1 MDKKNNDFLKKILS
15 TFKIEAEEH
24 LKAMSSGLLELEKT
38 PTAEKQMAIIE
49 TIFRGRTV

>member
-1 MDKKNNDFLKKILS
+1 
-15 TFKIEAEEH
+15 
-24 LKAMSSGLLELEKT
+24 MSSGLLELEKT